1 MAGLN
6 GHEVARRIR
15 RHRWGQEALLLAGA
29 DWAQSDR
36 LRTREAGF
44 DRHLTKHIDS
54 ERLPQL
60 LRDFLARRPA

>member
-1 MAGLN
+1 MRPA
-6 GHEVARRIR
+6 EEDVARSLRQTLPHNDALAAIR
-15 RHRWGQEALLLAGA
+15 EH
-29 DWAQSDR
+29 
-36 LRTREAGF
+36 TREAGF